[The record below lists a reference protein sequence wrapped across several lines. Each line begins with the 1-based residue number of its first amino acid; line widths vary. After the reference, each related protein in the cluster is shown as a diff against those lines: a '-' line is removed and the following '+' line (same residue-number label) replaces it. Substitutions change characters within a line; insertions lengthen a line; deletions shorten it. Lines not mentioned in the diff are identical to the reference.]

1 MEKYWNSMEIPNPAE
16 KGWDTILF
24 MINHYDDKS
33 FLDSIKV
40 EELEKFRKLL
50 SEKRNKKYKQKIEN
64 YDYRQ
69 LRQLKQQQLNYNWF
83 DAKK

>member
-1 MEKYWNSMEIPNPAE
+1 MSATA
-16 KGWDTILF
+16 DSTINNILDF
-24 MINHYDDKS
+24 YYHYFFNHYDDKS